1 MPIYELDRAWFLQTP
16 GSTYAL
22 SITAEGFLQHWH
34 WGARIEP
41 TRLDELRPRL
51 YRAFAPNVAGI
62 PDATLSFDTLPAE
75 YPFPGTGDFRVPAI
89 EIEHADGT
97 RALRLRYHAHR
108 KIAGKPKLPGLPATY
123 IESDCEAETLEI
135 DLVDERDTLVVTL
148 SYTVF
153 ADHDAI
159 ARSVRIVNQGPQPCR
174 VLAASSA
181 SVDFGE
187 RAGWR
192 WLHLSGAWARERSV
206 VDTSLRAGLQSIE
219 SRRGTSSHQHNPF
232 FAVLA
237 PDAGEEHGEV
247 FGFSL
252 VYSGNFLARIELDQF
267 DTARAQIGL
276 NPSGFSWLLEPGAT
290 FQTPEAV
297 LVFSSAGLGAMSRT
311 YHRLYRTRLCRGHY
325 RDQPRPILINNW
337 EATYFDFDEAR
348 LVDLARRAHAIGVEL
363 FVLDDG
369 WFGQRNDDRT
379 SLGDWQ
385 ANPQKLPHGIEGLA
399 AAINREGLQFGLWL
413 EPEMVSPDSD
423 LYRQHPDW
431 CLHIAGR
438 GRSTGRHQLVLDFSR
453 TEIVEATC
461 AQLSALLR
469 GAPIRYVKWDMNRH
483 LTEVASAGRSPE
495 RQAETAHR
503 HVLGLY
509 ALLEK
514 LTAEFPEVL
523 FEGCSG
529 GGGRF
534 DPGMLHYM
542 PQIWTSDNSDA
553 ISRLFIQHGTSLV
566 YPLSAMA
573 AHISAVPNHQVG
585 RTTPLETRGLVA
597 MTGAFGLELDL
608 ARCTTEELDGLA
620 RHVAQNRAWRTLLA
634 TGELYRLKN
643 PFHGPEAAWM
653 VVSPDQS
660 EALVFEVRIL
670 SAANGPLQRLR
681 LRGLR
686 PSAQY
691 RETQSNRVYFGDV
704 LMAHGVLFQD
714 DHDFK
719 ARVLHLVMHR
729 DAARNPSESK
739 RS

>member
-1 MPIYELDRAWFLQTP
+1 MPIHDLGRAWFLQTP

-22 SITAEGFLQHWH
+22 GVTTEGHLQHWH
-34 WGARIEP
+34 WGATIAP

-62 PDATLSFDTLPAE
+62 DDATLSFDTLPAE
-75 YPFPGTGDFRVPAI
+75 YPFAGTGDFRVPAI
-89 EIEHADGT
+89 EVEHADGT
-97 RALRLRYHAHR
+97 RVLRLRYHAHR
-108 KIAGKPKLPGLPATY
+108 IFAGKPRLPGLPATY
-123 IESDCEAETLEI
+123 TEVDAEADTLEI
-135 DLVDERDTLVVTL
+135 ELADELEAIRVTL
-148 SYTVF
+148 SYTAF
-153 ADHDAI
+153 AGHDAI
-159 ARSVRIVNQGPQPCR
+159 ARSARIGNAGPHPCR
-174 VLAASSA
+174 VLGALSA
-181 SVDFGE
+181 SVDLGE

-192 WLHLSGAWARERSV
+192 WLHLAGAWARERCLV
-206 VDTSLRAGLQSIE
+206 EASLRPGLQSIE
-219 SRRGTSSHQHNPF
+219 SRRGASSHQHNPF
-232 FAVLA
+232 FALLA
-237 PDAGEEHGEV
+237 PDASEEHGEV

-252 VYSGNFLARIELDQF
+252 VYSGNFIGQIELDQF

-276 NPSGFSWLLEPGAT
+276 NPAGFSWQLEPGET

-297 LVFSSAGLGAMSRT
+297 LVFSSDGLGAMSRT
-311 YHRLYRTRLCRGHY
+311 YHRLYRTRLCRSRY
-325 RDQPRPILINNW
+325 RDSDRPILINNW

-348 LVDLARRAHAIGVEL
+348 LVDLARRARALGVEL

-369 WFGQRNDDRT
+369 WFGRRNDDRT

-385 ANPQKLPHGIEGLA
+385 ANPAKLPHGLVGLA

-413 EPEMVSPDSD
+413 EPEMVSPDSE

-431 CLHIAGR
+431 CLHVAGR

-453 TEIVEATC
+453 PEVVDAIH

-469 GAPIRYVKWDMNRH
+469 GAAIRYVKWDMNRH
-483 LTEVASAGRSPE
+483 LTEVSSAGRPPE
-495 RQAETAHR
+495 RQGETAHR

-514 LTAEFPEVL
+514 LTAEFPDVL

-534 DPGMLHYM
+534 DPGMLHYL

-608 ARCTTEELDGLA
+608 ARCSAEDLAELAKL
-620 RHVAQNRAWRTLLA
+620 VALNRSWRPLLA
-634 TGELYRLKN
+634 AGDLYRLKS
-643 PFHGPEAAWM
+643 PFASAEAAWM
-653 VVSPDQS
+653 VVAPDRA
-660 EALVFEVRIL
+660 EALVFHIRIL
-670 SAANGPLQRLR
+670 AQPNGPLQRLR
-681 LRGLR
+681 LRGLKGGAHYR
-686 PSAQY
+686 DTPAGRSYSAAA
-691 RETQSNRVYFGDV
+691 
-704 LMAHGVLFQD
+704 LMAHGLLWPD
-714 DHDFK
+714 EHDFK
-719 ARVLHLVMHR
+719 ARSMHLVIEEQ
-729 DAARNPSESK
+729 ASS
-739 RS
+739 